1 MSEKLAKLDEAVNL
15 LKEYRLAPY
24 ENFLS
29 DKTLQGSTMY
39 YMIIGVEVIVDIGMH
54 ILSAVYHTTAREYKE
69 AIEKLGE
76 YEVVPEK
83 FAKENADMAKFRNLL
98 VHEYGIVDLEQ
109 VYNNLQKAPDIFRKF
124 AEYYIDFLEKT
135 SDK

>member
-1 MSEKLAKLDEAVNL
+1 MEAFMKHFACALLVCFAFLMMANIILAETDAEYEKAL
-15 LKEYRLAPY
+15 
-24 ENFLS
+24 
-29 DKTLQGSTMY
+29 TY
-39 YMIIGVEVIVDIGMH
+39 YNSGK
-54 ILSAVYHTTAREYKE
+54 YKE

-109 VYNNLQKAPDIFRKF
+109 VYNNLQKAPDIFRQF